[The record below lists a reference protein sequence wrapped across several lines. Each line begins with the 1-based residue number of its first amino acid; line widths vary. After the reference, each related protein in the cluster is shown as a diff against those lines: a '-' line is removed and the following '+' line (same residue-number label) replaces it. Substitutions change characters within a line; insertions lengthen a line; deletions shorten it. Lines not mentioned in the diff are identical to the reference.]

1 MTRKEVEKLLS
12 VSPSEIRLLRKKG
25 LLNYDWKGRD
35 YTEEDVAA
43 LKKILV
49 LRKLGF
55 TVEEIAAM
63 QKGELSFSEAAKEN
77 ISRTENEIDTL
88 ENTFPELVNNTATR
102 AGRDVFVQKAAMDII
117 RSLLAENISFDEL
130 DAETLWT
137 RLAES
142 EQSSLETAN
151 DYSAFGA
158 AARSLVGKAFFNF
171 KGLRK
176 EYGVLG
182 ACGFIL
188 AVFLVGVLV
197 RVVILKEPFG
207 EVFGDFVTQM
217 IVLAVA
223 MVLVFFLFLLGKKAP
238 KAASV
243 IAAVLLILCFSFLS
257 LIVLLL
263 LYGFIRLLLP

>member
-12 VSPSEIRLLRKKG
+12 VSSSEIRLFWKKG
-25 LLNYDWKGRD
+25 QLNFDWKDRD

-43 LKKILV
+43 LKKLLV

-55 TVEEIAAM
+55 TVEEIGAM

-77 ISRTENEIDTL
+77 ISRTENDIADL
-88 ENTFPELVNNTATR
+88 ESAFPNLVNNTTTR
-102 AGRDVFVQKAAMDII
+102 AGRDIFCWRAAMDMI

-130 DAETLWT
+130 DVETLWT

-142 EQSSLETAN
+142 EQNSKETAN
-151 DYSAFGA
+151 DCMAFGSVA
-158 AARSLVGKAFFNF
+158 QSLFNKAFFDF

-176 EYGVLG
+176 MYGVLG

-188 AVFLVGVLV
+188 AACLISVFV
-197 RVVILKEPFG
+197 RVVILKEPLG
-207 EVFGDFVTQM
+207 EVFGNFVTRM
-217 IVLAVA
+217 IIFAVA
-223 MVLVFFLFLLGKKAP
+223 LVLVFFLFLLGKKAP

-243 IAAVLLILCFSFLS
+243 IAAVLLILCFSFLA
-257 LIVLLL
+257 LIVLLI
-263 LYGFIRLLLP
+263 FRLFLP

>member
-25 LLNYDWKGRD
+25 LLDPDWKGRD
-35 YTEEDVAA
+35 YSEEDVAA
-43 LKKILV
+43 LKKLLV

-55 TVEEIAAM
+55 TVEEIGAM

-130 DAETLWT
+130 DVEKLWGELT
-137 RLAES
+137 ES
-142 EQSSLETAN
+142 EQNSKEAAN
-151 DYSAFGA
+151 DCRAFGSVA
-158 AARSLVGKAFFNF
+158 QSLFNKSFFNI

-188 AVFLVGVLV
+188 AACLISVFV
-197 RVVILKEPFG
+197 RVVILKEPLG
-207 EVFGDFVTQM
+207 EVFGNFVTQM
-217 IVLAVA
+217 IIFAVA
-223 MVLVFFLFLLGKKAP
+223 LVLVFFLFLLGKKAP

-243 IAAVLLILCFSFLS
+243 IAAVLLILCFSFLA

-263 LYGFIRLLLP
+263 FRLLLP

>member
-1 MTRKEVEKLLS
+1 MTRKEVGKLLS
-12 VSPSEIRLLRKKG
+12 VSPSEIRLFRKKG
-25 LLNYDWKGRD
+25 LLDSDWKGRD

-49 LRKLGF
+49 LRMLGF
-55 TVEEIAAM
+55 TVEEIASM
-63 QKGELSFSEAAKEN
+63 QKGKLSFSDAAGEN
-77 ISRTENEIDTL
+77 ISRTENDIACL
-88 ENTFPELVNNTATR
+88 ESAFPDLVNDTTTR
-102 AGRDVFVQKAAMDII
+102 AGRDVFCWRAAMDIL

-130 DAETLWT
+130 DVETLWI

-142 EQSSLETAN
+142 EQISLETAN
-151 DYSAFGA
+151 DCRAFWSVVQ
-158 AARSLVGKAFFNF
+158 SLFNKSFFNI

-197 RVVILKEPFG
+197 RVVIQKEPFG
-207 EVFGDFVTQM
+207 EVFGDFVTRM
-217 IVLAVA
+217 IGLAVVL
-223 MVLVFFLFLLGKKAP
+223 VLVFFLFLLGKKAP

-243 IAAVLLILCFSFLS
+243 IAAVLLILCFSFLA

-263 LYGFIRLLLP
+263 FRLLLP